1 MSLSNTASISS
12 TDRQRSSKQIKY
24 ALDRL
29 VAAVALLL
37 LLPLFLLS
45 AIAVFLFLGKPIL
58 FTQTRAGAD
67 GKIFQIYKFRSMTD
81 ARDERGNLL
90 PDEQRLPVF
99 GKFLR
104 RVKIDELPQLWN
116 VFKGDLS
123 FVGPRPTLPEQVEK
137 YDNFQKRRLSV
148 TPGISGWAQVN
159 GNIQLT
165 WAERIYLDVW
175 YIDHWSLWLD
185 FLILIK
191 TFGVIIGGERPTEK
205 ALEEA
210 KIHANNSCRSC

>member
-1 MSLSNTASISS
+1 MSLINAVSASPQKSLGAS
-12 TDRQRSSKQIKY
+12 RAIKY
-24 ALDRL
+24 ILDRII
-29 VAAVALLL
+29 AAVALLL

-99 GKFLR
+99 GKILR

-116 VFKGDLS
+116 VLKGDLS
-123 FVGPRPTLPEQVEK
+123 FVGPRPTLLEQVEK

-191 TFGVIIGGERPTEK
+191 TLGVVIGGERPTEK
-205 ALEEA
+205 ALKEA
-210 KIHANNSCRSC
+210 KIHADNSCRSC